1 MNGRKLTVLTTIAG
15 VLAVGEFASSVI
27 IWKEN
32 YPGSFPPAAV
42 VFGVFF
48 LIAAWL
54 LHSGRVTAGAIFA
67 GLLFLVEVI
76 SYPSWQ
82 KHGALDWT
90 YDSIF
95 AVISLAGLITAIVV
109 LAARL
114 RRRAAA

>member
-1 MNGRKLTVLTTIAG
+1 MNDRKITVLTAIAG
-15 VLAVGEFASSVI
+15 ILAAGEFASSVI

-42 VFGVFF
+42 VFGMFF
-48 LIAAWL
+48 LIAVWL
-54 LHSGRVTAGAIFA
+54 LHSGRVTAGAVFA

-82 KHGALDWT
+82 KHGALDWA
-90 YDSIF
+90 YDSVF
-95 AVISLAGLITAIVV
+95 AVIALAGLITAIVV